1 MTKAEVK
8 LRFEVNAN
16 AETEKIESIEN
27 ANELLKP
34 QNTSYKTENGIY
46 TKNQIKTKGISGLSW
61 AYGYLKFNESGYVI
75 GADGK
80 YGVLTS
86 EDEPIEYVW
95 GATNEVGELK
105 DINGENLKLVITGQS
120 DNLKDVVMYGDEVSG
135 QFPIMA
141 IIDGAHT
148 IYNSS
153 PLWIIPF
160 GEEKKSH
167 TIEFVKWNRPKYNAV
182 ITDIKVILRYYDMTF
197 SNGLKSCE
205 GLQQLMPQG
214 EDISY
219 NIIAKRG
226 SAEYIDKNGEILS
239 LSLSGLIL
247 RDKQDCDFIVN
258 GNNIGRYF
266 VSSAN
271 QTNYEG
277 NIELNDAVDFL
288 ENTQMSKNIPV
299 PFPPL
304 PTARTLFSMAD
315 SIFTD
320 LVNYGSN
327 AFGSINAFTNKIV
340 VLDKSD
346 SGEFIYKEITIYDYF
361 RKINIP
367 IRYLERSS
375 YATAIK
381 KVCQLAQVGCA
392 LSWNSLSY
400 KNDFKYYSVKP
411 IFKSDIIL
419 CIPAK
424 MQCGRPNRNDFKRN
438 KYDGVDIERT
448 IISKDAK
455 TNVNVITQTNYL
467 PPQADM
473 IYDEQKDQNANTV
486 STTYETEEEE
496 ARAFAYI
503 KVKYVDITFSVP
515 ISDKNKQ
522 ITSVRTI
529 FADTKYSYDI
539 YKNSGDVYGKYNEIS
554 DTSEA
559 INWGHPTAQKR
570 EQDTFPDSSVE
581 NAYSVSHAPYG
592 KEAKASVSSRENKT
606 LNFVKQGEKWSATA
620 RVLAYR
626 ETIKRYGQ
634 KTLNGYHQ
642 DAEREI
648 LNTITVSINGN
659 TTEFSF
665 NNESEH
671 YGGVNNICSLEQ
683 NELMQNGTVYTYDDG
698 TIIDMG
704 EYAAQ
709 NIITDY
715 AQGISYMTLTVVCD
729 DVYDINGKL
738 IKKFSKG
745 EMFEKGDIVR
755 VDKDNK
761 GTSYSKYSNGD
772 DVYYRIT
779 GINHRYSGV
788 LLIDLELQ
796 ECKKVA

>member
-8 LRFEVNAN
+8 LRFEVNSN

-27 ANELLKP
+27 ENKLLKP

-46 TKNQIKTKGISGLSW
+46 VKNQIKTKGISGLSW

-80 YGVLTS
+80 YGILTS
-86 EDEPIEYVW
+86 EDEPVEYVW
-95 GATNEVGELK
+95 GATDENGELK
-105 DINGENLKLVITGQS
+105 DVDGKNVKLVITGQS
-120 DNLKDVVMYGDEVSG
+120 NNLKDVVMYGDEIAD

-141 IIDGAHT
+141 IIDGAHI

-182 ITDIKVILRYYDMTF
+182 ITDIKVMLRYYDIDF
-197 SNGLKSCE
+197 SNGLKSSE
-205 GLQQLMPQG
+205 GLQQLTPQE
-214 EDISY
+214 EDIFY
-219 NIIAKRG
+219 GIIAKRG
-226 SAEYIDKNGEILS
+226 NAEYVDKNGEILS
-239 LSLSGLIL
+239 LAQNGLIF
-247 RDKQDCDFIVN
+247 RDKQFFDFIINSNV
-258 GNNIGRYF
+258 IGKYF
-266 VSSAN
+266 MSGAK

-277 NIELNDAVDFL
+277 SIESQDAVDYL
-288 ENTQMSKNIPV
+288 ENSQMNKAISIPIK
-299 PFPPL
+299 PPYD
-304 PTARTLFSMAD
+304 RNLFFMAD
-315 SIFTD
+315 YIWVD

-327 AFGSINAFTNKIV
+327 DFGIDYKNKIV
-340 VLDKSD
+340 VLDKND
-346 SGEFIYKEITIYDYF
+346 SGELIYKEITIYDYF

-381 KVCQLAQVGCA
+381 KVCQIAQVACT
-392 LSWNSLSY
+392 LNYDLLSY
-400 KNDFKYYSVKP
+400 KNVLTFCPIRP
-411 IFKSDIIL
+411 IFKNDVIL

-424 MQCGRPNRNDFKRN
+424 MQCGRPNKNDLKRN

-448 IISKDAK
+448 IVSIDTK

-467 PPQADM
+467 PNQADM

-486 STTYETEEEE
+486 STSYEPEDEET
-496 ARAFAYI
+496 RAFAYI
-503 KVKYVDITFSVP
+503 KVKYVDIVYSIP

-522 ITSVRTI
+522 ITSVSNR
-529 FADTKYSYDI
+529 FADRKYSYDI
-539 YKNSGDVYGKYNEIS
+539 YRKEEDVFGKYDKIS

-559 INWGHPTAQKR
+559 INWGHPIAQKR
-570 EQDTFPDSSVE
+570 KQDTFPDSSVE

-592 KEAKASVSSRENKT
+592 KEAKASVSSRENTT
-606 LNFVKQGEKWSATA
+606 LNFVEQDGKWSATA

-665 NNESEH
+665 KNETEH
-671 YGGVNNICSLEQ
+671 YGGVNNVYGFEQ
-683 NELMQNGTVYTYDDG
+683 NKLIQNGTVYTYDDG
-698 TIIDMG
+698 TIMDIG
-704 EYAAQ
+704 EYIAQ

-715 AQGISYMTLTVVCD
+715 AQGLSYMTLTVVCD
-729 DVYDINGKL
+729 DIYDINGKL
-738 IKKFSKG
+738 VKKFSKG

-761 GTSYSKYSNGD
+761 GTSYNKYLNGD